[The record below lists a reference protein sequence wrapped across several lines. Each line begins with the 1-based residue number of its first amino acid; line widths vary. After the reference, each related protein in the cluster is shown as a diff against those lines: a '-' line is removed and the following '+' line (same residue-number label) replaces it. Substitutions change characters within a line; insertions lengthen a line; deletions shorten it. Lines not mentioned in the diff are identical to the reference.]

1 MLVVVFMIVTVHGL
15 CGGVQLTSVLSV
27 RASRR
32 GARTFLTSSAIVE
45 AIDIE
50 ESIVLSGYAALAEDS
65 AVFGVTADLSHEID
79 AALRR
84 HQAIVARLRLMHA
97 EAVAAEQVPSP
108 HDEALAVLGL
118 TGPGHDAD
126 LTDVATSEPVRAYRA
141 AVSRPDHDDRRPTL
155 VAVAYL
161 VAAAHAL
168 TDPTNC
174 GTASPALNLMPPPLH
189 RDRALV
195 EQVMRCVVAAADPA
209 ARAEFTDHIIA
220 ASAAFAE
227 AGHGSDRRLSVL
239 RYNPHSLRTAC
250 RSAGLGEVDVRI
262 AG

>member
-1 MLVVVFMIVTVHGL
+1 M
-15 CGGVQLTSVLSV
+15 TSALSV

-50 ESIVLSGYAALAEDS
+50 ESIVLSGYTALDENSVA
-65 AVFGVTADLSHEID
+65 FGVTADLMREVD
-79 AALRR
+79 AAVRR
-84 HQAIVARLRLMHA
+84 HRAIVARLRLMLT
-97 EAVAAEQVPSP
+97 EAVAAEQVSSP
-108 HDEALAVLGL
+108 HDEALAALGL
-118 TGPGHDAD
+118 AGPQPDDD
-126 LTDVATSEPVRAYRA
+126 LAVVATSQPVRAYRA
-141 AVSRPDHDDRRPTL
+141 AVSQPDRDDRRAAL

-189 RDRALV
+189 RDRALLEKV
-195 EQVMRCVVAAADPA
+195 LAHAVSMSDPDT
-209 ARAEFTDHIIA
+209 RAEFADHISA

-227 AGHGSDRRLSVL
+227 VGHGSDRRLSVL
-239 RYNPHSLRTAC
+239 RYNPHSLRTSC
-250 RSAGLGEVDVRI
+250 RSAGLGEVDVCI
-262 AG
+262 GD